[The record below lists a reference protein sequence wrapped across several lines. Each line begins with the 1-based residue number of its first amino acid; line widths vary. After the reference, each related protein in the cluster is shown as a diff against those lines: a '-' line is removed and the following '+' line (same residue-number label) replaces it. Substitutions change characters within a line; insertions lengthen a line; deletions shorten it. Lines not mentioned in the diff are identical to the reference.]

1 MSTIS
6 INEMH
11 PYEKVMEIMKEFP
24 NLNETVGSTSNN
36 LYSGDEF
43 DEDQISKK
51 QKSVD
56 TPTTM
61 NRAQRKFIEHLH
73 SKQNNT
79 NM

>member
-1 MSTIS
+1 MTDKLSDNTDEKYQQSTNGKSKWNTTAMSTIS

-43 DEDQISKK
+43 DED
-51 QKSVD
+51 
-56 TPTTM
+56 
-61 NRAQRKFIEHLH
+61 
-73 SKQNNT
+73 
-79 NM
+79 